1 MRPILFF
8 CLLERVAVFAGMP
21 LVLFTNS
28 ALATLATPKY
38 IQGNYAVPQTSQTTV
53 TVPLTAAQTA
63 GNLNVVIV
71 GWNDS
76 YAHVSSVKD
85 SKGNVYQLAV
95 GPTLTGTLSQAI
107 YYAKNIAAA
116 AAATNAVTVTFS
128 TAAAFPDIRVVEYS
142 GIDPVNPVDR
152 FVGAV
157 GYSTTSNS
165 GTLTT
170 TTATDLLV
178 GANTVQTY
186 DTGPGSGFTQRLLTK
201 IDGDIAE
208 DRVVTVVGS
217 YSASASLGTAGGWV
231 MQMVAFRAATVSSVT
246 IVSGSSSATLAWNA
260 NLPTS
265 SAATNTVGY
274 RLHMGLASGVYTQ
287 ITTLGNVITV
297 TVSKLVS
304 GTVYY
309 FVVTAYNSAGVDGPP
324 SNQVSYKAP

>member
-1 MRPILFF
+1 MRAILFF
-8 CLLERVAVFAGMP
+8 CLLERVAVLTGVP
-21 LVLFTNS
+21 LVLFANS
-28 ALATLATPKY
+28 AAATLTTPKY
-38 IQGNYAVPQTSQTTV
+38 IQGNYAVPQTSQTIV

-76 YAHVSSVKD
+76 YAHVNSVKD

-95 GPTLTGTLSQAI
+95 GPTVTGTLSQAI

-152 FVGAV
+152 FVGTI
-157 GYSTTSNS
+157 GNSTTSNS
-165 GTLTT
+165 GTVTT

-178 GANTVQTY
+178 GANTVKTY
-186 DTGPGSGFTQRLLTK
+186 TSGPGSGFTRRLLTSP
-201 IDGDIAE
+201 DGDIVE
-208 DRVVTVVGS
+208 DAVKTVAGS
-217 YSASASLGTAGGWV
+217 YSASAPLGTGGVWV
-231 MQMVAFRAATVSSVT
+231 MQMVAFRAASVASVS
-246 IVSGSSSATLAWNA
+246 VSGASSITLAWNA
-260 NLPTS
+260 VAPTS
-265 SAATNTVGY
+265 NPATNPVGY
-274 RLHMGLASGVYTQ
+274 RLRMGVASGVYTQ
-287 ITTLGNVITV
+287 ITTLGNVISATV
-297 TVSKLVS
+297 LKLVS

-309 FVVTAYNSAGVDGPP
+309 FVVTAYNSAGVNGPP

>member
-1 MRPILFF
+1 MRPFLFF
-8 CLLERVAVFAGMP
+8 CFLERVAVFAGVP
-21 LVLFTNS
+21 LVLFANS
-28 ALATLATPKY
+28 AVATLTTPKY
-38 IQGNYAVPQTSQTTV
+38 IQGNYAVPQTSQTV

-95 GPTLTGTLSQAI
+95 GPTVTGTLSQAI
-107 YYAKNIAAA
+107 YYAKKILAA

-142 GIDPVNPVDR
+142 GIDPVNPVDT
-152 FVGAV
+152 FVGAIGNSV
-157 GYSTTSNS
+157 TSNS
-165 GTLTT
+165 GTLRT

-201 IDGDIAE
+201 TDGDIAE
-208 DRVVTVVGS
+208 DAVVTVVGS
-217 YSASASLGTAGGWV
+217 YSASARLGTAGGWV
-231 MQMVAFRAATVSSVT
+231 MQMVAFRAASVA
-246 IVSGSSSATLAWNA
+246 SGSSSVTLAWNA
-260 NLPTS
+260 TSPTG
-265 SAATNTVGY
+265 SAATNPIGY

-324 SNQVSYKAP
+324 SSQVSYKAP